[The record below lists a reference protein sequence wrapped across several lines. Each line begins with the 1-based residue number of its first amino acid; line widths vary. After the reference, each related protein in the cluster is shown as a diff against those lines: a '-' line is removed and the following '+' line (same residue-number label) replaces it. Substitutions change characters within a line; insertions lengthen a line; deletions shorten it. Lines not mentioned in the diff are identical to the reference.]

1 MKSRTIN
8 VKGTKVTVASRHEQD
23 YIALTDMVKNF
34 DGGSALIEQ
43 WLRNKDTVLFLGVWE
58 QLNNPGFNSLEFEGI
73 KNEAGRNSFF
83 LSAKKWIE
91 ATDAIGIYAK
101 AGRYG
106 GTYAHK
112 DIAFEFGSWL
122 SPEFKLY
129 LIKEFQRL
137 KDEESRA
144 IALEWNFQ
152 RTLAKVNYKIHTD
165 AIKDRLIPP
174 RVTRQQAN
182 TIYATEADLLN
193 VALFG
198 ITAAQW
204 RQANPDQAGNM
215 RDAATL
221 EQLVVLSNLE
231 SINAVLIHQGLNQS
245 ERLTQLN
252 EIAINQM
259 RSLVSSTAIKQLSSP
274 AKNQKKGGKP

>member
-1 MKSRTIN
+1 MNQKVKNRIIS
-8 VKGTKVTVASRHEQD
+8 VKGTEVTISTRHEQD
-23 YIALTDMVKNF
+23 YISLTDMVRSF

-43 WLRNKDTVLFLGVWE
+43 WLRTKDTVLFLGVWE
-58 QLNNPGFNSLEFEGI
+58 QLNNPGFNSLEFDGI
-73 KNEAGRNSFF
+73 KSEAGRNSFF
-83 LSAKKWIE
+83 LSAKKWID
-91 ATDAIGIYAK
+91 ATAAIGLHAK

-144 IALEWNFQ
+144 TSLEWNFQ

-165 AIKDRLIPP
+165 AIKERLIPP
-174 RVTRQQAN
+174 LLTPAQ
-182 TIYATEADLLN
+182 TGIIYASEADLLN

-198 ITAAQW
+198 ITASQW
-204 RQANPDQAGNM
+204 RQANPEHSGNM

-231 SINAVLIHQGLNQS
+231 SINAVLIHQGLTAPQ
-245 ERLTQLN
+245 RLAQLN
-252 EIAINQM
+252 AIAITQM
-259 RSLVSSTAIKQLSSP
+259 RSLVGYTKLQGLPGISRKEL
-274 AKNQKKGGKP
+274 K

>member
-1 MKSRTIN
+1 MTTKNRTIT
-8 VKGTKVTVASRHEQD
+8 VQGTQIAIATRHEQD
-23 YIALTDMVKNF
+23 YISLTDMVRNF

-43 WLRNKDTVLFLGVWE
+43 WLKNKDTVLFLGVWE

-83 LSAKKWIE
+83 LSAKKWIK
-91 ATDAIGIYAK
+91 ATGATGLDAR

-106 GTYAHK
+106 GTYAHR

-144 IALEWNFQ
+144 ASLEWNFQ
-152 RTLAKVNYKIHTD
+152 RTLAKVNYRIHTD
-165 AIKDRLIPP
+165 AIKERLIPP
-174 RVTRQQAN
+174 RLTQAQ
-182 TIYATEADLLN
+182 TTAIYASEADLLN

-204 RQANPDQAGNM
+204 RQANPDQPGNM
-215 RDAATL
+215 RDTATL

-231 SINAVLIHQGLNQS
+231 SINAMMIHQGLVAS

-252 EIAINQM
+252 GIAITQM
-259 RSLVSSTAIKQLSSP
+259 RSLVGSGVLRKLSSSG
-274 AKNQKKGGKP
+274 KQKEIKK